1 MASSYTDLDRKR
13 PRTVRRGH
21 ESEAFAS
28 ESIGHTQLMAI
39 EKPGLFDGISIA
51 QIAAGAAAAAT
62 SVVLASHIGIGGSVI
77 GAAVSSVVTVV
88 SSQIYRRFLDA
99 GAEKI
104 RRGGAAVREAA
115 SAAGEH
121 VPSARAR
128 QTSARALGDP
138 TTVIDGRS
146 IPVRGARVAPAKLQ
160 ARAATERK
168 STQRKVALFS
178 IATAAA
184 AVAVCALLIMLGT
197 SGAGLGAKTQPL
209 FSAPTAESPESSA
222 ADNANLGDSETSEGG
237 TPNPPPSTD
246 ATADRDQTAN
256 TGTNEG
262 VTGSSSADP
271 TTTGTD
277 AGNNASESD
286 TATQGSSSE
295 ANAGSTTGSGG
306 SDNGGG
312 DVGTEGETDAKTSS
326 SSNGTVTGGT
336 GSPSETSSTTAR
348 N

>member
-13 PRTVRRGH
+13 PRTVRRGD
-21 ESEAFAS
+21 ENKTRAP

-115 SAAGEH
+115 SAASEY
-121 VPSARAR
+121 VPSTRVR
-128 QTSARALGDP
+128 QMSAEAFADP

-168 STQRKVALFS
+168 STQHKVALFS
-178 IATAAA
+178 IATAAV

-197 SGAGLGAKTQPL
+197 SGAGLGTKTQPL
-209 FSAPTAESPESSA
+209 FSAPTAESPEASA
-222 ADNANLGDSETSEGG
+222 ADNTNVGDSETSGG
-237 TPNPPPSTD
+237 DTPSSVPSTN
-246 ATADRDQTAN
+246 ATADGDQIAN
-256 TGTNEG
+256 TGTNTG
-262 VTGSSSADP
+262 ATGSSNASS

-277 AGNNASESD
+277 VGNNASESD
-286 TATQGSSSE
+286 TVAQGSSSE
-295 ANAGSTTGSGG
+295 VNTDSVTDNGGSG
-306 SDNGGG
+306 NGGG
-312 DVGTEGETDAKTSS
+312 DASTGGETDASTGS
-326 SSNGTVTGGT
+326 SSNSAVAGAT
-336 GSPSETSSTTAR
+336 GSPSETSSATAR

>member
-13 PRTVRRGH
+13 PRTVRRGD
-21 ESEAFAS
+21 ENETLAP

-121 VPSARAR
+121 VPLARAS
-128 QTSARALGDP
+128 QTSEEALADP

-178 IATAAA
+178 IATAAV
-184 AVAVCALLIMLGT
+184 AVAGCALLIMLGT
-197 SGAGLGAKTQPL
+197 SGAGLGTKTQPL
-209 FSAPTAESPESSA
+209 FSAPAAESPEASA
-222 ADNANLGDSETSEGG
+222 ADNATVGDSETFGG
-237 TPNPPPSTD
+237 DTPSSVPSTD
-246 ATADRDQTAN
+246 ATADGGQTAN
-256 TGTNEG
+256 TGTNAG
-262 VTGSSSADP
+262 ATDSSSADP

-286 TATQGSSSE
+286 TAAQGSGSAANTNSATGSDGSGNGDGDVSTGDGTDASTGSSS
-295 ANAGSTTGSGG
+295 NSSVSGA
-306 SDNGGG
+306 
-312 DVGTEGETDAKTSS
+312 TD
-326 SSNGTVTGGT
+326 
-336 GSPSETSSTTAR
+336 SPSETSSTTAR